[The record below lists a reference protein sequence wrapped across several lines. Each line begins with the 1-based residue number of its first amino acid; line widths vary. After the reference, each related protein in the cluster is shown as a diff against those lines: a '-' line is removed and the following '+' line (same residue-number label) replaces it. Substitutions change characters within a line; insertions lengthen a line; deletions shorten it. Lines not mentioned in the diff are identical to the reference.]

1 MALLS
6 MLLKYRDQK
15 EIQIIAAHVDHN
27 VRRTSAKERE
37 FVESWCMKHNIF
49 FETMTI
55 DKYGDDNFE
64 NEARSIRY
72 HFFEEV
78 IHKYQAKILMT
89 AHHGDDLMETILMRL
104 TRGSTLKRIRRFC
117 GSRHDERLS
126 NHQTVTPLHKKRFG
140 AVR

>member
-1 MALLS
+1 
-6 MLLKYRDQK
+6 
-15 EIQIIAAHVDHN
+15 
-27 VRRTSAKERE
+27 
-37 FVESWCMKHNIF
+37 
-49 FETMTI
+49 MTI

-104 TRGSTLKRIRRFC
+104 TRGSTLKGYGGFAEVATMKDYQIIRPLLRYTKKIWSSTIRNIKFR
-117 GSRHDERLS
+117 SLS
-126 NHQTVTPLHKKRFG
+126 IKSNFKTIHTRNRYRKHLLPFFKRKIQMSISNF
-140 AVR
+140 